1 MKSLLKSPYVST
13 MRLLLTTTLMFVG
26 GFVAWWGWTN
36 TGLGGFRYAAVG
48 LVIVAAAAAFFGRW
62 KMYGTNRR

>member
-1 MKSLLKSPYVST
+1 MKHQLKSPYVST
-13 MRLLLTTTLMFVG
+13 AQLLLTTILMFLAG
-26 GFVAWWGWTN
+26 IVAWWSWAQ
-36 TGLGGFRYAAVG
+36 TGQGGFRYATVG